1 MNKDDVLNGWMNW
14 VKGVKPEA
22 VLKRLSEMWRQIES
36 TAPLKRFVRKIRLA
50 WWMVRDTLSGDYKG
64 LSKADL
70 LLIVAALAYLVLVVD
85 IVPDFIPVLGWMD
98 DCVVLG
104 WVFRRVSAELA
115 RYEAYRR
122 KTAGSI
128 EAECVE
134 ADAEDA
140 DAFDG
145 EFDNLSHGE

>member
-1 MNKDDVLNGWMNW
+1 M
-14 VKGVKPEA
+14 
-22 VLKRLSEMWRQIES
+22 
-36 TAPLKRFVRKIRLA
+36 
-50 WWMVRDTLSGDYKG
+50 
-64 LSKADL
+64 
-70 LLIVAALAYLVLVVD
+70 
-85 IVPDFIPVLGWMD
+85 PDFIPVLGWMD

-115 RYEAYRR
+115 RYEAYCR